1 MPAAREVELFLS
13 AYPADVVAKARLLAE
28 RRSVRLAKNTADVI
42 EAEVALEDEFA
53 QVELHREN
61 GVWKGHAEVENPE
74 LAPVAMCAAIMEAE
88 GSPETQFV
96 EAAQARTLKEMVEE
110 KLTRQLS
117 PSEESFVSKV
127 QSRYD
132 RFTKSG
138 EVYDHDLVR
147 IHPRWPVESYEPLRL
162 WPDLPRDVMAFWN
175 YLAVALT
182 ERKLPYPGFLENIT
196 DLAGTRARLEEWRQ
210 AEDLPRWMERIRNFN
225 RETIAPSRTLEL
237 RLIVTTSEVRFQ
249 GRAGAGEAW
258 RAPQEA
264 EFRDWLQAHAQ
275 GALEAPIGTQ
285 LILESALRVLRDDA
299 QPIARLDE
307 KDAATWLSLL
317 FALEELRPSLLTLDE
332 TPFEHPQT
340 SLRWSVAPD
349 AVLQPGA
356 AITLTLCD
364 AEGHEAPRPLRLL
377 PSAHPLYLSAEAI
390 FSGPQPFFEST
401 TVPSSLEMPWAALAC
416 EEGVHFL
423 EKLGV
428 PLPPQ
433 IAGLVRREKFQ
444 VELCARCLPRED
456 RNGAEQVSITA
467 RAVTSDGLITQSL
480 RAAHWELLQK
490 NMPNERA
497 IRIYDREPLQQAVT
511 ALEQLHAAYDME
523 LDAFRTRV
531 TRQFPERFLQWAKSL
546 PPSVTLDADPRL
558 QGILADPL
566 KATVRFELEETGIDW
581 FDLRLVFDIEGVVLK
596 PAEIRRLIAARG
608 GFVRLADGSW
618 RSVTLELT
626 DEQREAI
633 GGLGLDLDDLSDE
646 AHPLHLRQLAEQRR
660 HDLISPEVWER
671 VRRRLAKLDVAVKPE
686 TPEALQITL
695 RPYQSEGFHF
705 LVYLTINRLGGILA
719 DDMGL
724 GKTLQSIS
732 WMLWLRQQ
740 PLGEHSR
747 LEPCL
752 VVCPKSVLDVW
763 AVECAKAAPSLKVHV
778 LREKETLDL
787 EAVRAN
793 SDVLVLNYAQLRAC
807 IDGLEKIPW
816 LAAILDEGQQIK
828 NPDSKVARA
837 ARRLKAQNRIV
848 LTGTPLENRL
858 LDLWSLM
865 SFATPGALG
874 DRAYFQKHFDRR
886 KDERAA
892 QRLSARLRPFIMRR
906 TKSQVAREL
915 PPRTEEDLHCE
926 MTEAQEKMYREHL
939 TQAQQLLLTSTG
951 TDALQKR
958 RFAIL
963 QAITRLRQIC
973 CHPTLITANAQ
984 PDDSAKMN
992 ALMDLLEQL
1001 HDEGHKVLV
1010 FSQFV
1015 TMLNLIRDRLV
1026 ALGRPWHY
1034 LTGASRNRADIVNGF
1049 QNDPKPGVFLLS
1061 LKAGGSGLNLT
1072 AASYVVLYDPWWNPA
1087 VENQAIDRAHRIG
1100 QTQPVMAYRLITRNS
1115 IEEKIRKLQMQ
1126 KSLLSSDVLGEEYFT
1141 SALDRRDFEYLFDLP
1156 TATESQSRS

>member
-13 AYPADVVAKARLLAE
+13 HYPADVVAQARQLAE
-28 RRSVRLAKNTADVI
+28 RRSVRLARNTADVI
-42 EAEVALEDEFA
+42 EAEVALEDDFA
-53 QVELHREN
+53 HVELHREN
-61 GVWKGHAEVENPE
+61 GIWRGHAEVEDQKAASVS
-74 LAPVAMCAAIMEAE
+74 LCAAILEAE
-88 GSPETQFV
+88 GSAETTDI
-96 EAAQARTLKEMVEE
+96 EPTPARTLRELVEE

-117 PSEESFVSKV
+117 ATEDSFVSKV
-127 QSRYD
+127 QTRYD
-132 RFTKSG
+132 RFLKTG
-138 EVYDHDLVR
+138 EIYDHDLVR
-147 IHPRWPVESYEPLRL
+147 IHPRWPVETHEPLRL
-162 WPDLPRDVMAFWN
+162 WPELPRDVMTFWN
-175 YLAVALT
+175 YIAVALL
-182 ERKLPYPGFLENIT
+182 ERKLPLPGFLDNIT
-196 DLAGTRARLEEWRQ
+196 DLTTTRARLEEWRQ
-210 AEDLPRWMERIRNFN
+210 AEDLPRWMDRIRTFN
-225 RETIAPSRTLEL
+225 RQCVAETRTLEL
-237 RLIVTTSEVRFQ
+237 RLIVTTSEARFQ
-249 GRAGAGEAW
+249 GRAQSNEPW
-258 RAPQEA
+258 HVPSDA
-264 EFRDWLQAHAQ
+264 ELREWQQSHSQ
-275 GALEAPIGTQ
+275 GSLEAPLSTH
-285 LILESALRVLRDDA
+285 LILESSLRILRDEA
-299 QPIARLDE
+299 QAVVRLD
-307 KDAATWLSLL
+307 DSAAATWLSLL
-317 FALEELRPSLLTLDE
+317 FALDELRPHLLTLDE
-332 TPFEHPQT
+332 IPFEHPQT
-340 SLRWSVAPD
+340 RLQWHVADDETLKPGNP
-349 AVLQPGA
+349 VL
-356 AITLTLCD
+356 LKFCD
-364 AEGHEAPRPLRLL
+364 EAGNDAPRPLRLL
-377 PSAHPLYLSAEAI
+377 PSAHPLYLSSEAVYA
-390 FSGPQPFFEST
+390 GPAPFFETT
-401 TVPSSLEMPWAALAC
+401 TVPTSLEMPWAAIAG

-428 PLPPQ
+428 PLPKS

-444 VELCARCLPRED
+444 VELSARCLPRED
-456 RNGAEQVSITA
+456 RNGAEQVAITA
-467 RAVTSDGLITQSL
+467 RATTTDGLITQSL
-480 RAAHWELLQK
+480 RAQHWELQQK
-490 NMPNERA
+490 NVPRETA
-497 IRIYDREPLQQAVT
+497 IRLYDRAPLQQAIT
-511 ALEQLHAAYDME
+511 ALEQLHAAYDVE

-546 PPSVTLDADPRL
+546 PADVVLDPDSRL
-558 QGILADPL
+558 RSILADPL

-581 FDLRLVFDIEGVVLK
+581 FDLRLVFDIEGVQLK

-633 GGLGLDLDDLSDE
+633 GGLGLDLDELSDE

-660 HDLISPEVWER
+660 HDLIPPEVWER

-686 TPEALQITL
+686 TPEALKITL

-732 WMLWLRQQ
+732 WMLWLRKQASESNA
-740 PLGEHSR
+740 PM
-747 LEPCL
+747 EPVL

-763 AVECAKAAPSLKVHV
+763 AVECAKSAPSLRVHV

-787 EAVRAN
+787 EAVRAS
-793 SDVLVLNYAQLRAC
+793 SDVLVINYAQLRAC
-807 IDGLEKIPW
+807 IEGLEKIPW

-865 SFATPGALG
+865 TFATPGALG

-886 KDERAA
+886 KDDRAA
-892 QRLSARLRPFIMRR
+892 ERLSARLRPFIMRR

-915 PPRTEEDLHCE
+915 PPRTEEDIHCE

-939 TQAQQLLLTSTG
+939 TAAQQLLLTSTG
-951 TDALQKR
+951 SDALQKR

-973 CHPTLITANAQ
+973 CHPALITPGAL

-992 ALMDLLEQL
+992 ALLDLLEQL

-1015 TMLNLIRDRLV
+1015 TMLNLIRDRLTE
-1026 ALGRPWHY
+1026 LDRPWHY

-1049 QNDPKPGVFLLS
+1049 QDDPKPSVFLLS

-1115 IEEKIRKLQMQ
+1115 IEEKIRKLQLQ
-1126 KSLLSSDVLGEEYFT
+1126 KSLLSSDVLGEEHFT

-1156 TATESQSRS
+1156 TSAGKEEP